1 MNQYCVVIIKNMYTQ
16 DDCVSLEKTAI
27 NAGLAN
33 ENLAKKLQENQKEKK
48 NYNFIYNIN
57 TN

>member
-48 NYNFIYNIN
+48 KTIILYII
-57 TN
+57 